1 MKQKDSMNNTASAA
15 AEHRRPGSAMKSP
28 TTAQSMGS
36 TIAGTGAGKPAS
48 SYSWWTALRLSQRV
62 LLPLRLFLAITFIYA
77 GIQKLTD
84 PHFFNPAAAGFIGKQ
99 IMAFAIGSPIHN
111 FLMHTVLPHAM
122 LFGSVVAFGEIA
134 IGLGTLLGFLFRPAA
149 FFGML
154 LSLLFFLSASWRV
167 RPYFYGA
174 DIVFVFSW
182 ITLLLAGPLASG
194 LPSLDALLVPHLL
207 MSVSPELRG
216 KLGLVLNVLLGVGS
230 REESKESDQPEG
242 IPLYATKRTSG
253 QAPTYNS
260 KVGGYPQGV
269 PQHIMSGQGRSVTT
283 QGIPQHHK
291 QVNYRGRNATMRR
304 SQESRRNF
312 MWGLLAGGLGMLGI
326 TFAGKA
332 FHLFPFGGDDTT
344 HASQGSSSI
353 PGGDDGSGQ
362 QSNPGSGS
370 GTATAQAN
378 GTTGTATSIAQVNA
392 VPTGSAVTFTIPSN
406 GDPGVLIHLNNGKFV
421 AFDATCT
428 HAGCPVQYDPS
439 SQHLLCPCHGAE
451 FDPANAAAVVQGPT
465 NTPLTSVPIHVD
477 NSTGAITIQ

>member
-1 MKQKDSMNNTASAA
+1 MKQVHKTNPSIPQSTNTIKTDVNTTG
-15 AEHRRPGSAMKSP
+15 RPGSR
-28 TTAQSMGS
+28 
-36 TIAGTGAGKPAS
+36 
-48 SYSWWTALRLSQRV
+48 WTARRLPGWV
-62 LLPLRLFLAITFIYA
+62 LLPLRLFLGITFVYA

-84 PHFFNPAAAGFIGKQ
+84 PQYFNPSAPGYIGKQ
-99 IMAFAIGSPIHN
+99 ILGFAVGSPIHDI
-111 FLMHTVLPHAM
+111 LVHLVVPHAHF
-122 LFGSVVAFGEIA
+122 FGALVAYGELA
-134 IGLGTLLGFLFRPAA
+134 IGIGTLLGLLLRPAA

-154 LSLLFFLSASWRV
+154 LSFVFFLSASWRV

-332 FHLFPFGGDDTT
+332 FHLFPFGGDDTI

-353 PGGDDGSGQ
+353 PGGDDGSDH

-370 GTATAQAN
+370 GTATAQA
-378 GTTGTATSIAQVNA
+378 
-392 VPTGSAVTFTIPSN
+392 
-406 GDPGVLIHLNNGKFV
+406 K
-421 AFDATCT
+421 
-428 HAGCPVQYDPS
+428 
-439 SQHLLCPCHGAE
+439 
-451 FDPANAAAVVQGPT
+451 
-465 NTPLTSVPIHVD
+465 
-477 NSTGAITIQ
+477 